1 METQP
6 QIFNQMEEEEVY
18 RLILQKQIVMVGTIG
33 YKGL

>member
-6 QIFNQMEEEEVY
+6 QIFNQMEEEVVY
-18 RLILQKQIVMVGTIG
+18 QPILQKQLAMVGTTG